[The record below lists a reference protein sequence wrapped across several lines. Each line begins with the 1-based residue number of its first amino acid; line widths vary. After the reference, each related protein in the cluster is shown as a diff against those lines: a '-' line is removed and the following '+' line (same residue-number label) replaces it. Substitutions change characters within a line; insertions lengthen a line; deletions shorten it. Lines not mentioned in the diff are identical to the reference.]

1 MHAIIIDDEPNNIEN
16 LRELLTRYCPAVT
29 VAGHAGSADA
39 GIQLILNARPELVF
53 LDIQMPGKNGFD
65 LLKSLSTYDFEVI
78 FVTGFEQY
86 GIQAIRFS
94 AIDYLL
100 KPIDPQELQ
109 QAVQRA
115 WAKIEQKKQNAQ
127 LHNLMHFLMDSRQ
140 KSDHRIALSSARETR
155 FVKTSDIVRCEA
167 DNNYTTFFLRDGETL
182 LVSKPM
188 FEYDETLTGYG
199 FLRCHHS
206 HLVNKIYVKSL
217 LKEDSGYLLLEDG
230 SKIPVSRLKKD
241 TVRLALQNGTWQT

>member
-1 MHAIIIDDEPNNIEN
+1 MRAIIIDDEPNNIDN
-16 LRELLTRYCPAVT
+16 LRELLTRYCPAVN
-29 VAGHAGSADA
+29 VVGYAGNADA
-39 GIQLILNARPELVF
+39 GTELILSAAPELIF

-65 LLKSLSTYDFEVI
+65 LLKSLATYDFEVI

-100 KPIDPQELQ
+100 KPIDPQDLQ
-109 QAVQRA
+109 HAVQRA
-115 WAKIEQKKQNAQ
+115 AGKIEQKKHNAQ

-155 FVKTSDIVRCEA
+155 FVKTSDIVRCVAE
-167 DNNYTTFFLRDGETL
+167 NNYTAFFLCGGEKL

-206 HLVNKIYVKSL
+206 HLVNKLYIKSL

-230 SKIPVSRLKKD
+230 SKVPVSRMKKD
-241 TVRLALQNGTWQT
+241 AVRLALQNGVQC